1 MESLP
6 ENLENLL
13 QQVLDEQEAT
23 INSTNTSASTNDVN
37 STVDTSEEPQN
48 VTTSSPTNTED
59 VETQEKIPEISKTH
73 FMSDAV
79 SRFQGASW
87 YGTVENLHVTV
98 VGCGGIGSWT
108 TLLVKRLNVKTI
120 TLFDNDSVE
129 VNNLSG
135 QLFKRSNAGETKVGA
150 LRSLCNEFSTN
161 NTVIATVPERFT
173 NQNLTKV
180 TICGLDNMES
190 RLTVF
195 NRWAELYDNDPEA
208 LFIDG
213 RLSAE
218 AFQIF
223 VTQGGNRNS
232 LAEYRKKWLFPDSE
246 GDQTVCSYKQTS
258 FMASMIASFIVNI
271 LVNFADNS
279 NSTGKSL
286 LERTVPFYTEYSGDY
301 MFLKTE
307 IL

>member
-13 QQVLDEQEAT
+13 QQVLDEQEA
-23 INSTNTSASTNDVN
+23 AVN
-37 STVDTSEEPQN
+37 STDTSAPTTTADSTPIESQN
-48 VTTSSPTNTED
+48 ATTTESHTDSPTSAENL
-59 VETQEKIPEISKTH
+59 EKIPEISKTH

-108 TLLVKRLNVKTI
+108 AFLVKRLNVKTI

-135 QLFKRSNAGETKVGA
+135 QLFKRIDAGETKVGA

-161 NTVIATVPERFT
+161 NTVIAAVHERFT
-173 NQNLTKV
+173 NQSLTKV

-223 VTQGGNRNS
+223 VTQGGNRSS

>member
-13 QQVLDEQEAT
+13 QQVLDEQEAAV
-23 INSTNTSASTNDVN
+23 NSTNTSASTTTADATPIE
-37 STVDTSEEPQN
+37 SQD
-48 VTTSSPTNTED
+48 VTTTESHTDSPTNPEGL
-59 VETQEKIPEISKTH
+59 EKIPEISKTH

-98 VGCGGIGSWT
+98 VGCGGIGGWT
-108 TLLVKRLNVKTI
+108 TLLIKRLNVKTI

-150 LRSLCNEFSTN
+150 LRSICSEFSTN
-161 NTVIATVPERFT
+161 ATVIAAVPERFT

-223 VTQGGNRNS
+223 VTQGGNRS
-232 LAEYRKKWLFPDSE
+232 SQEEYRKKWLFPDSE

>member
-13 QQVLDEQEAT
+13 QQVLDEQEAAV
-23 INSTNTSASTNDVN
+23 NSTDTSASTT
-37 STVDTSEEPQN
+37 TVDSIPTESQD
-48 VTTSSPTNTED
+48 VTTTEPHTDSPTNTEGL
-59 VETQEKIPEISKTH
+59 EKIPEISKTH

-108 TLLVKRLNVKTI
+108 AFLVKRLNVKTI

-135 QLFKRSNAGETKVGA
+135 QLFKRIDAGETKVGA

-161 NTVIATVPERFT
+161 NTVIATVHERFI

-223 VTQGGNRNS
+223 VTQGGNRSS

-279 NSTGKSL
+279 NSAGKSL

>member
-13 QQVLDEQEAT
+13 QQVLDEQEA
-23 INSTNTSASTNDVN
+23 AVN
-37 STVDTSEEPQN
+37 STDTSAPTTTADSTPTESQD
-48 VTTSSPTNTED
+48 VTTTESHTDSPTSAEGL
-59 VETQEKIPEISKTH
+59 EKIPEISKTH

-108 TLLVKRLNVKTI
+108 AFLVKRLNVKTI
-120 TLFDNDSVE
+120 TLFDNDSIE

-135 QLFKRSNAGETKVGA
+135 QLFKRIDAGETKVGA
-150 LRSLCNEFSTN
+150 LRYLCNEFSTN
-161 NTVIATVPERFT
+161 NTVIAAVPERFT

-223 VTQGGNRNS
+223 VTQGGNRSS